1 MPERGTR
8 DRQTS
13 MSGGSGDRL
22 QEAASNVVDR
32 TTETVG
38 SKIEDQA
45 GTQMRRAGDMLGS
58 VAQAVRQSG
67 DQLREQQPQV
77 ASVADTAASQL
88 EKAAGY
94 VRESNPQDILREVE
108 HFARRQPAVFVG
120 GALLIGAVAAR
131 LLKASP
137 QAGSGMQAG
146 YGGTS
151 FSSSRGGATA
161 DGTGSPYGTVS
172 PYGSTGSGTS
182 QDLVG
187 VMGDG
192 GL

>member
-1 MPERGTR
+1 MTERGTLH
-8 DRQTS
+8 RQTS
-13 MSGGSGDRL
+13 MSGGSEDRL
-22 QEAASNVVDR
+22 QQAASNVVDR

-38 SKIEDQA
+38 SKIEGQA

-67 DQLREQQPQV
+67 EQLREQQPQV
-77 ASVADTAASQL
+77 AGVADQAASQL
-88 EKAAGY
+88 ERVASH
-94 VRESNPQDILREVE
+94 VRESDPQDLLREVE
-108 HFARRQPAVFVG
+108 SFARRQPAVFLG

-146 YGGTS
+146 YGSS
-151 FSSSRGGATA
+151 FPSALGGSS
-161 DGTGSPYGTVS
+161 
-172 PYGSTGSGTS
+172 YGSGSYGARTS
-182 QDLVG
+182 DGSTASGVDGEMVG